1 MSHLFFKLQS
11 KFLSPN
17 SSFELALRTLYHKI
31 AATRL
36 FFCWQDFLAKQ
47 SYSKYRSKQKKTH
60 LSQLESSPALPK
72 VTFLISCDRS
82 SPEEIQKTIISL
94 QAQQSNN
101 WNAVVFLGN
110 QLDHPVIKHF
120 NDDRI
125 KLTSITE
132 RVEPSNISGDYVVFC
147 QAGDVFDRAF
157 LTHFY
162 QSLDFGAPADLTYC
176 DCEYSETATDQ
187 IQPFF
192 KPKGQSPAL
201 LLSVNYL
208 SRGIIRKQT
217 LEKLWSRI
225 DHNAKLI
232 AQEYD
237 LTIRLCENNK
247 ILRHIPEVLISQKHL
262 PTSNDP
268 EIQKVL
274 IGFLRRQGHTNIATS
289 KVDAGIRFSWKSG
302 SPSLATIVLS
312 KNNYR
317 FLHHLIPG
325 LLATPYEGQHTIYIV
340 DNGSDDPATLD
351 FYRHISQ
358 ESRVSILPFPKPF
371 NYSEAINLGV
381 NESNSDLV
389 LLMNDDMAVM
399 DKIWLE
405 ELVQWAIK
413 PEIGVVGGKLLH
425 KNRTIQHA
433 GIIIGLSGFSGHI
446 YLNAP
451 ENYHGLMGSSNWY
464 RNYLALTGACQM
476 VRREV
481 FNQVNGYDEAYRLAF
496 GDIDFCLKVFEKG
509 YLNVYSPFA
518 RLYHYE
524 GRTRGYETPSE
535 DTRIGY
541 ERLEPYLVNEDP
553 YFSPNLT
560 NSRIPKCITGF
571 HSEDE
576 RKQRIATRKKY
587 YLGK

>member
-1 MSHLFFKLQS
+1 MSHLLAKLQS

-17 SSFELALRTLYHKI
+17 SSFELAVRTLYHRI

-36 FFCWQDFLAKQ
+36 FFCWQDSLAKQ
-47 SYSKYRSKQKKTH
+47 SYSKYRSKQKKAH
-60 LSQLESSPALPK
+60 LPQLESSSAFPK
-72 VTFLISCDRS
+72 VTFLISCDPS
-82 SPEEIQKTIISL
+82 SPADIQKTINSL
-94 QAQQSNN
+94 QTQQSNN
-101 WNAVVFLGN
+101 WDAVVILID
-110 QLDHPVIKHF
+110 QLNHPIINRV
-120 NDDRI
+120 NDNRI
-125 KLTSITE
+125 KIISITE
-132 RVEPSNISGDYVVFC
+132 RIDPSKITGDYVVFC
-147 QAGDVFDRAF
+147 QAGDVFDSAF

-162 QSLDFGAPADLTYC
+162 HSLDSETPADITYC
-176 DCEYSETATDQ
+176 DCEYSKAATDQ

-208 SRGIIRKQT
+208 SRGFFRRQVM
-217 LEKLWSRI
+217 EKMWPII
-225 DHNAKLI
+225 DHNANLI
-232 AQEYD
+232 TQEYD
-237 LTIRLCENNK
+237 LVLRLCENDR
-247 ILRHIPEVLISQKHL
+247 ILRHIPKVLISQKHL

-274 IGFLRRQGHTNIATS
+274 AAFLRRQDHKDVAAS
-289 KVDAGIRFSWKSG
+289 KLNTGIRFSWKSG

-317 FLHHLIPG
+317 FLNHLIPA
-325 LLATPYEGQHTIYIV
+325 LLATPYEGQHTIHIV

-351 FYRHISQ
+351 FYQHITQ
-358 ESRVSILPFPKPF
+358 KPHVSIVPYPKPF

-399 DKIWLE
+399 DEIWLK
-405 ELVQWAIK
+405 ELVQWAVK
-413 PEIGVVGGKLLH
+413 PEIGVVGAKLLR

-433 GIIIGLSGFSGHI
+433 GIIIGLTGFAGHI

-496 GDIDFCLKVFEKG
+496 GDIDFCLKVFEEG

-524 GRTRGYETPSE
+524 GSTRGYDTPTE
-535 DTRIGY
+535 DTRKGY

-560 NSRIPKCITGF
+560 NSRIPKCVTGLLP
-571 HSEDE
+571 EDE

-587 YLGK
+587 YLEK